1 MVMSKLDNRITD
13 THKPLPPLLYEF
25 RTALQD
31 EIEVAK
37 RNAST
42 SAIPLTNGHK
52 VGQQGSAFQY
62 AFLIDSVLNTPDGA
76 PGDLVIPGRA
86 PMEVTIVSA
95 EGLRLVISVETDL
108 GKFVPSARLQTN
120 LTILMRKLI
129 GRIENNASASNPAAS
144 RMLGTSPVSGSPMRP
159 EETLRLNDSQM
170 RALESALGRNLTV
183 IWGPPGTGKTHTIGT
198 IAQCLHGRART
209 VLIVSHTNTAV
220 DQAIKHVAA
229 AMPEHL
235 EQGAVI
241 RVGQVKDDE
250 LRSKYP
256 DVLLKRQ
263 VERQSRELVEL
274 RDNLLSQK
282 QALGEEMES
291 VKQKISIIEWIE
303 ASRGDIESS
312 TNRLEELCRQQE
324 QLKAAETSLAES
336 EDEHPQLLELHKR
349 TSRIIALQRKLAFQR
364 EEKSRLEGLLS
375 QNASEWEDAN
385 HRVQQQD
392 TRLETAERITPL
404 REERATYPSPAEQ
417 KSVIETLSARMVE
430 TEQQLKATQRSYD
443 DANSILEQARR
454 TGAVMRMWKRLPKPE
469 EQQIVVSDFHK
480 KVTTFDAELAAAQT
494 AYHGAGAK
502 LVRIL
507 ELDGELTQYETIGT
521 YSEELEEHR
530 RTQHTLQCIVERGTE
545 LESDIERICSETE
558 RLESEEKLQAAT
570 FDGDVEELHV
580 EVCSRLR
587 QFKELQDS
595 VKTLRSQTRGL
606 RQSISSMISPFL
618 DQLLE
623 WEVISHVP
631 SEIGEM
637 LDLARQAH
645 QKLSAQH
652 SASDLSTLKEKVNSL
667 RTEIQRIASEVFHID
682 ERLAKVERDIISNA
696 SIVGATLTKTYLSD
710 DIQARK
716 FDTVILDE
724 ASMAPIPA
732 LWAAAL
738 LSKNSL
744 IIVGD
749 FKQLPPIVL
758 SKNDLTKRWLGRD
771 IFDASGLKKLWEKG
785 TPPEHFVQ
793 LNEQRRMLPE
803 IADVANVFYDG
814 LLRTSPEPPKGLEEF
829 RDWYDADWPHDSP
842 VVLVD
847 TGTLNAWVTSV
858 VRGGNSSRLNFL
870 SATVAV
876 DLAEQLLLPDR
887 TQPTEGAP
895 KRILIV
901 APYRPHA
908 KLVSIL
914 LRENAQLQDE
924 VISGT
929 IHSFQGS
936 EADAVIFDLVVDEP
950 HFKRVNLFTP
960 SWDDQIKRLMNV
972 GLTRAK
978 FRLFVLGD
986 FTYCQS
992 HAKKAFLG
1000 KELLPFLI
1008 KSFPRIDA
1016 SRLFPDGLAA
1026 RATKAQ
1032 MTMLGGEIEPDS
1044 ERIVVTQAD
1053 FFRIVSTDFSRANSR
1068 IIIYSPFITQDR
1080 LSFLMPQLQAASLRD
1095 VAVFII
1101 TKSHAERSKSEFPQ
1115 IRRMEGQL
1123 SEIGVIVMHKMRM
1136 HEKLV
1141 FIDDDITWSGSLNPL
1156 SFSNTQE
1163 VMERR
1168 KSKAVLDD
1176 YFQILRLQELLAVH
1190 GNAESK
1196 CPICGS
1202 EIIAAE
1208 GPKQPYYWRCIN
1220 DGCYT
1225 RSIDQAYPFD
1235 GVLTCGNCNKP
1246 VEFGYWGDYPHWR
1259 CTANKRH
1266 RQKIFKSH
1274 LRLPKMAALIPE
1286 RERRKVCK
1294 AFGIAD
1300 FGQHIGRSERA
1311 TPKSSEQFGLFDDL
1325 K

>member
-1 MVMSKLDNRITD
+1 MSKLDNRVTD
-13 THKPLPPLLYEF
+13 THKPLPPLLEEF

-42 SAIPLTNGHK
+42 SAIPLSNGHK

-129 GRIENNASASNPAAS
+129 ERIENNASASNPAAY
-144 RMLGTSPVSGSPMRP
+144 RMLGTSPVSGNSMRP
-159 EETLRLNDSQM
+159 EEILRLNDSQM

-198 IAQCLHGRART
+198 IAQCLYGRART

-241 RVGQVKDDE
+241 RIGEVKDDE

-274 RDNLLSQK
+274 RNSLLSQK
-282 QALGEEMES
+282 QALSDEMES
-291 VKQKISIIEWIE
+291 VKQKISITEWIE
-303 ASRGDIESS
+303 PARRDIEYS
-312 TNRLEELCRQQE
+312 TSRLDELCRQQE
-324 QLKAAETSLAES
+324 QLKSAETSLAES
-336 EDEHPQLLELHKR
+336 EDEHPQLLELHER
-349 TSRIIALQRKLAFQR
+349 TSRIIALQRKLVSQR
-364 EEKSRLEGLLS
+364 EENSRLEGLLS

-385 HRVQQQD
+385 CRMQQQE
-392 TRLETAERITPL
+392 TRLGTAERITPL

-417 KSVIETLSARMVE
+417 KSIIETLSAQMVE
-430 TEQQLKATQRSYD
+430 AEQQLKAIQHSYD
-443 DANSILEQARR
+443 DANSILEQAQS
-454 TGAVMRMWKRLPKPE
+454 TGAVMRMWKRLPRPE

-480 KVTTFDAELAAAQT
+480 KVASLEAELAAAQT

-507 ELDGELTQYETIGT
+507 ELDGELSQYGTIGT
-521 YSEELEEHR
+521 YSEELKLHR
-530 RTQHTLQCIVERGTE
+530 RTQHTMKCIGERGTE

-595 VKTLRSQTRGL
+595 VKTLRSQGRGL
-606 RQSISSMISPFL
+606 SQSISSMISPFL

-637 LDLARQAH
+637 LDLARKAH
-645 QKLSAQH
+645 QKLLAQH
-652 SASDLSTLKEKVNSL
+652 SVSDLSALKEKVNSL
-667 RTEIQRIASEVFHID
+667 RTEIQRISGEVFHID

-696 SIVGATLTKTYLSD
+696 AIVGATLTKTYLSD

-749 FKQLPPIVL
+749 FRQLPPIVL
-758 SKNDLTKRWLGRD
+758 SKNELTKRWLGRD
-771 IFDASGLKKLWEKG
+771 IFDASGLKKLWEKD
-785 TPPEHFVQ
+785 TPPEHFIQ

-803 IADVANVFYDG
+803 IAEVANVFYDD
-814 LLRTSPEPPKGLEEF
+814 LLRTSLDPPKGLDEF
-829 RDWYDADWPHDSP
+829 RDWYNADWPHDNP

-858 VRGGNSSRLNFL
+858 VKNGKSSRLNFL

-876 DLAEQLLLPDR
+876 DLAEQLLLPNR
-887 TQPTEGAP
+887 PSREECAP
-895 KRILIV
+895 KRILV
-901 APYRPHA
+901 VSPYRAHA
-908 KLVSIL
+908 KLVSLL
-914 LRENAQLQDE
+914 LRENEQLQDE
-924 VISGT
+924 VIAGT
-929 IHSFQGS
+929 VHSFQGS
-936 EADAVIFDLVVDEP
+936 EADVVIFDLVADEP
-950 HFKRVNLFTP
+950 HWRVNLFMP
-960 SWDDQIKRLMNV
+960 SLDEQLMCLFNV

-978 FRLFVLGD
+978 FRLFVIAD
-986 FTYCQS
+986 FSYCQDRG
-992 HAKKAFLG
+992 KKAFLG
-1000 KELLPFLI
+1000 RELLPFLL
-1008 KSFPRIDA
+1008 KSFPRVDA
-1016 SRLFPDGLAA
+1016 SQLFPDGLAA
-1026 RATKAQ
+1026 RAAKAQ

-1044 ERIVVTQAD
+1044 ARIVVTQAD
-1053 FFRIVSTDFSRANSR
+1053 FFRILSMDLSRAKSR
-1068 IIIYSPFITQDR
+1068 IIIYSPFMTQDR
-1080 LSFLMPQLQAASLRD
+1080 LSFLMPQLQAASLRG

-1101 TKSHAERSKSEFPQ
+1101 TKSHSERSKSELGH
-1115 IRRMEGQL
+1115 IRRMEEHL
-1123 SEIGVIVMHKMRM
+1123 SEIGVVVMHKMRM
-1136 HEKLV
+1136 HEKLI

-1202 EIIAAE
+1202 EIISAE
-1208 GPKQPYYWRCIN
+1208 GADQPYYWRCIN
-1220 DGCYT
+1220 GGCYT

-1235 GVLTCGNCNKP
+1235 GVLTCGNGNCNAR

-1259 CTANKRH
+1259 CTKNNRH

-1274 LRLPKMAALIPE
+1274 LRLPKMAALVPK
-1286 RERRKVCK
+1286 RERHRVCSIL
-1294 AFGIAD
+1294 GIDD
-1300 FGQHIGRSERA
+1300 FAEYPVSR
-1311 TPKSSEQFGLFDDL
+1311 TNEQRGLFDDFT
-1325 K
+1325 